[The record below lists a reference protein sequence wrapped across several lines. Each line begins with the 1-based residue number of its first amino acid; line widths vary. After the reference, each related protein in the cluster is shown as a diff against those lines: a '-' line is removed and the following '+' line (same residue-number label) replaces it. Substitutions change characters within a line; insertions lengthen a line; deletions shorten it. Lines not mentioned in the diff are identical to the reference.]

1 MAEEV
6 KNALVILRKA
16 MQIEREGH
24 EFYTRAAETTQDE
37 NGREIF
43 RSLSNDEQN
52 HLDLIKRQYQSLAQK
67 NEWANSPG
75 IKLTSVDL
83 DKPIFP
89 RGKQALENAVTIKS
103 SDMDALLIGLDI
115 EIRSYDLYRPAALKT
130 ADTLGREMFQFL
142 AGEEMRHFNILMMR
156 YDSLFGPI
164 SWSD

>member
-1 MAEEV
+1 V
-6 KNALVILRKA
+6 
-16 MQIEREGH
+16 
-24 EFYTRAAETTQDE
+24 
-37 NGREIF
+37 
-43 RSLSNDEQN
+43 
-52 HLDLIKRQYQSLAQK
+52 
-67 NEWANSPG
+67 NSPG

-89 RGKQALENAVTIKS
+89 RGKQALEKAVTIKS

-130 ADTLGREMFQFL
+130 TDTLGREMFQFL

>member
-37 NGREIF
+37 KGREIF

-67 NEWANSPG
+67 NE
-75 IKLTSVDL
+75 
-83 DKPIFP
+83 
-89 RGKQALENAVTIKS
+89 
-103 SDMDALLIGLDI
+103 
-115 EIRSYDLYRPAALKT
+115 
-130 ADTLGREMFQFL
+130 
-142 AGEEMRHFNILMMR
+142 
-156 YDSLFGPI
+156 
-164 SWSD
+164 

>member
-1 MAEEV
+1 V
-6 KNALVILRKA
+6 
-16 MQIEREGH
+16 
-24 EFYTRAAETTQDE
+24 AETTQDE
-37 NGREIF
+37 KGREIF
-43 RSLSNDEQN
+43 RSLGNDEQN
-52 HLDLIKRQYQSLAQK
+52 HLDLIKRQYQSLAQN
-67 NEWANSPG
+67 NEWVSSPV
-75 IKLTSVDL
+75 IKLISIDL

-89 RGKQALENAVTIKS
+89 KGKKALEKAVTVKS

-130 ADTLGREMFQFL
+130 VDTLGKQMLQFL